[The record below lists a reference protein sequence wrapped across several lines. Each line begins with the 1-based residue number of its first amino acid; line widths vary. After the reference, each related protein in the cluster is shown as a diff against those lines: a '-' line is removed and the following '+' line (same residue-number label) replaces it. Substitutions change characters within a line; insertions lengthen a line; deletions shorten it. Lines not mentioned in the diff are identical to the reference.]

1 VFVHTDYD
9 GGEIL
14 MIRINKITGQMTR
27 WPRILKLFSIISLF
41 LIIFGAIIHFVE
53 PQTFPSIFE
62 GIWWALVT
70 ISTIGYGDYSPS
82 TVIGRLVGIVLI
94 FTGAGLVTSYF
105 ATVAAMTASSEQQY
119 KEGKKVFE
127 GKNHFVIIG
136 WNERSRGIIEEIH
149 MILPQQE
156 VVLIDESLPKHP
168 RPRTNIHFIKG
179 KATVDAILL
188 KANIQHAA
196 KVLVT
201 ADLKQ
206 DEFQTDMFSILT
218 LLAIKGLQPD
228 ILCLVEILT
237 KEQKENARRAGADRI
252 IETNKF
258 AGEYML
264 SQLLHGESIQWD
276 FLADRSGW
284 TEMAVKE
291 IHVNEGWEGL
301 SYRELS
307 HVLLEDSFLLTGIK
321 REGNYH
327 MKPSLDTIIRKQDI
341 LLVM

>member
-1 VFVHTDYD
+1 
-9 GGEIL
+9 

-27 WPRILKLFSIISLF
+27 WPRILRLFSMIILF

-53 PQTFPSIFE
+53 PETFPSIFE

-70 ISTIGYGDYSPS
+70 ISTVGYGDYSPS

-105 ATVAAMTASSEQQY
+105 ATVATMTASSEQQY
-119 KEGKKVFE
+119 KEGKKGFE
-127 GKNHFVIIG
+127 GEKHFVIIG

-156 VVLIDESLPKHP
+156 IVLIDESLSKHP
-168 RPRTNIHFIKG
+168 HARTNIHFIKG
-179 KATVDAILL
+179 KATVDAVLL

-228 ILCLVEILT
+228 VLCLVEILT

-264 SQLLHGESIQWD
+264 SQLLHGVSIHWD
-276 FLADRSGW
+276 LLADRSEW
-284 TEMAVKE
+284 ADMEVRVL
-291 IHVNEGWEGL
+291 HVNEGWEGL

-307 HVLLEDSFLLTGIK
+307 HVLLEDSLQLTGMK
-321 REGNYH
+321 REGKYQI
-327 MKPSLDTIIRKQDI
+327 KPSLDPQIQKPDI